1 MYKELIKELILSN
14 QFRVYTIIAH
24 HYFEQLEDLKPLI
37 FRGWLAKDLGIDE
50 EKLNLNSLSSA
61 LRRQR
66 RKLNKQES
74 IREKSEN
81 NPTSP
86 GQLRTYKFSKDDEP
100 PQKESII
107 EL

>member
-14 QFRVYTIIAH
+14 QFRVYTIIAN

-66 RKLNKQES
+66 RKLNKQAS
-74 IREKSEN
+74 IREISEN
-81 NPTSP
+81 NPTPP
-86 GQLRTYKFSKDDEP
+86 GQRRSYRFSKDDEP
-100 PQKESII
+100 PQKKNIVEM
-107 EL
+107 